1 MEITID
7 MIRKA
12 AEGSNKLQQE
22 LEDKLIDLLHFNQPD
37 PETKTDTNPYGFFWG
52 F

>member
-12 AEGSNKLQQE
+12 AEGSNRMQREQME
-22 LEDKLIDLLHFNQPD
+22 EWS
-37 PETKTDTNPYGFFWG
+37 KTPTNPYGFFWG